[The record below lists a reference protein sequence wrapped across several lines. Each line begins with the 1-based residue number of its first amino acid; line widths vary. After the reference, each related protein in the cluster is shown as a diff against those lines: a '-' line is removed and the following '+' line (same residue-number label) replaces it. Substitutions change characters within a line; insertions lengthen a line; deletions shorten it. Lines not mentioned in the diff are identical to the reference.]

1 MNTELRNIA
10 FSHESLFFAEDGVS
24 FKIID
29 PGSGVAQLFA
39 KSPRG
44 GGVGMIFGKNLNG
57 VHYHVRSGEVRLG
70 QVRSG

>member
-1 MNTELRNIA
+1 MNTEQRNIA

-44 GGVGMIFGKNLNG
+44 GGGGG
-57 VHYHVRSGEVRLG
+57 A
-70 QVRSG
+70 